1 MTTLRCLLVDDE
13 RLARLEL
20 SALLDEAGG
29 CTVVAEAANVDEA
42 LRLIPRHHPDVIFL
56 DINMPGA
63 NGFDLLAKLEDC
75 PPVVFVT
82 AYDQYAVDAFA
93 VRALDYL
100 LKPVRPDRLA
110 DTLNLLRGR
119 VQLPAE
125 RIFVSNRNGGRFIDP
140 VDVFLVRAYDHY
152 VRLYHSGG
160 SDLLP
165 QAFGVFVAGL
175 PAADYFRANR
185 SEMIR
190 LQAVEKVEKR
200 SRGRLEVWLKGGE
213 RVVVSERRSIVWRRR
228 FES

>member
-213 RVVVSERRSIVWRRR
+213 RVVVSERRSIMWRRR